1 MEVLVMAGASI
12 TVGLVVGILSGMLGV
27 GGGTVLVP
35 VFKLGYHM
43 SAIACTATSLFT
55 IIPTSIS
62 GAISHVRNKTCLVR
76 LGVVMGLAGAVTS
89 PLGVW
94 LASVSPDWAI
104 MAAAAVAIGYSSAT
118 MLRKA
123 IAMKPKKKG
132 AGCASAAGFASAASA
147 GGSAASDAAAAPS
160 ATEGW
165 GAAEPAA
172 AGAVDSEPA
181 AASAAFAAPAF
192 APADELPKP
201 SRKQMA
207 LGAAIGLVAGV
218 ASGYVGLGG
227 GFLMVPLMVQ
237 FLRMSMKV
245 TSGTSLV
252 AIMILAVPGVAM
264 QGMLGNVNWVVGIA
278 VACGSIPGAVIG
290 ARLASRVPERA
301 LRFIFGGF
309 LLVAAIVLVVDEL
322 GLL

>member
-1 MEVLVMAGASI
+1 
-12 TVGLVVGILSGMLGV
+12 
-27 GGGTVLVP
+27 
-35 VFKLGYHM
+35 
-43 SAIACTATSLFT
+43 
-55 IIPTSIS
+55 
-62 GAISHVRNKTCLVR
+62 
-76 LGVVMGLAGAVTS
+76 
-89 PLGVW
+89 
-94 LASVSPDWAI
+94 
-104 MAAAAVAIGYSSAT
+104 
-118 MLRKA
+118 
-123 IAMKPKKKG
+123 
-132 AGCASAAGFASAASA
+132 
-147 GGSAASDAAAAPS
+147 
-160 ATEGW
+160 
-165 GAAEPAA
+165 
-172 AGAVDSEPA
+172 
-181 AASAAFAAPAF
+181 
-192 APADELPKP
+192 
-201 SRKQMA
+201 MA